1 MCAAKKII
9 RTQNGCQ
16 VSKDTTFGRC
26 LRAKAHKLQ
35 LLYIFVLKVIEVY
48 RQSVKK
54 RRAISPEEKCLLLK
68 PNLTNFTMF
77 TSIPRYTIAREI
89 VGTIYTRC
97 TISTGVV
104 STFIDIYQNNS
115 K

>member
-1 MCAAKKII
+1 MSSIQRYHLRSVFASKSAQTAA
-9 RTQNGCQ
+9 TLYLCQ
-16 VSKDTTFGRC
+16 
-26 LRAKAHKLQ
+26 
-35 LLYIFVLKVIEVY
+35 VIEVY

-68 PNLTNFTMF
+68 PNLTSLAMF